1 MCVSAHVWYSVRIS
15 LLDTWI
21 EFSDSSSCQPV
32 AQFGAS

>member
-1 MCVSAHVWYSVRIS
+1 VRYRTHSDIVFREG

-21 EFSDSSSCQPV
+21 EFSDSSSCQPF